1 VANPSEA
8 VIAYVCPVC
17 GIELSRSDFDTPAA
31 DYYCPYCSSQ
41 QTPQQVPGKVGW

>member
-1 VANPSEA
+1 MADRYEA
-8 VIAYVCPVC
+8 VIAFVCPVC
-17 GIELSRSDFDTPAA
+17 GIEVFRSDFDAPAG